1 MTTTTQTPVV
11 TPYNT
16 HFGGNSSAA
25 VVYSYV
31 STPQSTTPPQSSSA
45 SSSQHQSPIQQDSS
59 DCGSSSGVGGSGMT
73 NKHESDASSLDSDS
87 RDSGAGLPQQ
97 QPPQLQQHQQQL
109 QHHQHGILP
118 LIAQN
123 NGILAQHHGYPSHI
137 IPHQNLQHQ
146 QQQQQHRYPQ
156 QPHPSTTHPRHWAPT
171 TTIPPPPLPPPGV
184 SLPPP
189 PPVSTRPL
197 YTMTVSP
204 GNGYDSRQP
213 SQSST
218 IITAGPTMTAASNS
232 MGTIPGGI
240 SSPSINGS
248 SNSGTTTNNPATS
261 GIPTQSQPL
270 PTSNGTH
277 DVFVHIQAGEVISL
291 LAGSDVQQIKGPA
304 TIRMI
309 GQSNISPNALPLRVP
324 QGHLVQQILDEHG
337 RLKHVILSPQG
348 TTTTASAAI
357 TAVTTAGTRSNNV
370 GVVPNVIPIARGSG
384 ATTPLKGIIP
394 NNAIPSTS
402 NGNGASP
409 KSISPPVPIQF
420 SQGPLMNPEMIADPN
435 YLAIR
440 SLQQQQTNQ
449 WNGSKRSSSGYVG
462 PTAVPIPLPPD
473 ALIHPTQYAA
483 MQGYSILPHSLPP
496 THNNIIHTGNPYN
509 GLIPGSGP
517 IGDETDYEFEE
528 DERERERLKD
538 ALASI
543 AAPQIQRVYPKEVE
557 VTWQEIDTSEA
568 AASGGPFP
576 QIDASEFIYE
586 VFVYEGKPQGP
597 PASCQRCEPQS
608 GNVLKIEKLK
618 PNTQYCVNIRAT
630 LPERDVTGALSQPT
644 FFRTLSILHEIP
656 PPPKIGNRGPTWMQ
670 VSCKNALNMSLL
682 IKTIVVQY
690 AKAKGEFMTF
700 NEVSSDQVRITNLEP
715 LTSYRVRIILRTDM
729 GDTEPSPPSYAQ
741 TSASNLQQQ
750 GSGIPQQQS
759 IQPLQQQQQQHPHQN
774 GPSSSSSSYEIKI
787 PPPQINGCFN
797 RSIRLVWAPVYGFH
811 NYTLEYCE
819 SRSNDFHP
827 IEDREYTN
835 NGACVRDLQSN
846 REYYFRLCV
855 STESGQT
862 LRSEVISARTRK
874 DHFENSAYQPA
885 PSNSNSATSG
895 AGPNTSSYY
904 DNNNRDR
911 LQIPSNL
918 QKVYIDEK
926 IVELSWRY
934 NGREFDTLIFILEG
948 TIASAENNTQ
958 PESSWRICYKGP
970 NTSAI
975 INDTTLNLFRVQAMN
990 SRKHV
995 SSTWSEPLFVKRVV
1009 QRSKRSIADSSS
1021 NNSIPSTPAPTTSSI
1036 PSVIPS
1042 TCSVPKFSEITWC
1055 SMQVQWKLSEDLS
1068 ETSNNKISLIYE
1080 LQRVD
1085 TEPIIIYSGDQTSH
1099 KIENLKPIEHVQ
1111 VRVRAVIVDYSGKR
1125 NEGDWSPIGS
1135 ACTTCTAPS
1144 PPINLRL
1151 AVEGPTPTLAWD
1163 PPAQL
1168 NGADIKSYVL
1178 TGTKTPL
1185 TGEGSEK
1192 PILKRFGDTSKTEFC
1207 LGKIEPATH
1216 FAIKIIAISK
1226 GGESD
1231 ASEIFEF
1238 DSAPSEPE
1246 TPQELHIEA
1255 ISSTELSLSWTP
1267 GAENGSPIIGYHI
1280 LVHELS
1286 SESRSASKHL
1296 IAQHQLSEDI
1306 TTFIASKLK
1315 PETLYEIEI
1324 SAKNSVG
1331 TSESVSMRCETF
1343 ASPPDP
1349 PELSLV
1355 QAQSNV
1361 LKLKWQPAIASSSS
1375 STVEPCYFYL
1385 EKENDFGTF
1394 SPVFEGESK
1403 MAKIK
1408 NLHEDT
1414 VHRFRIRSAHAK
1426 GIASLMGPW
1435 SETYEFSTTRPPPP
1449 SVKGSLMVSEV
1460 SQSVFQIEWL
1470 PVKLVTNDGTDNF
1483 VYRLQVVP
1491 KPERRSVLEPWKT
1504 VYEGTCP
1511 SYTLSLSPQS
1521 STARMARVFV
1531 VQKLGSNNEELCSA
1545 PSAIAQFSS
1554 CRTPNESP
1562 RKRVNKAANA
1572 SSGNSTP
1579 SQPSEDDQPTRSPS
1593 SVHRANRMNWQRRT
1607 KKWINFVRKSFADR
1621 NSSAVV
1627 LVCIIVL
1634 ILVYLMM
1641 V

>member
-1 MTTTTQTPVV
+1 MFTPIHLFFCEP
-11 TPYNT
+11 T
-16 HFGGNSSAA
+16 
-25 VVYSYV
+25 
-31 STPQSTTPPQSSSA
+31 
-45 SSSQHQSPIQQDSS
+45 
-59 DCGSSSGVGGSGMT
+59 
-73 NKHESDASSLDSDS
+73 
-87 RDSGAGLPQQ
+87 
-97 QPPQLQQHQQQL
+97 
-109 QHHQHGILP
+109 ILP
-118 LIAQN
+118 
-123 NGILAQHHGYPSHI
+123 
-137 IPHQNLQHQ
+137 IP
-146 QQQQQHRYPQ
+146 
-156 QPHPSTTHPRHWAPT
+156 
-171 TTIPPPPLPPPGV
+171 
-184 SLPPP
+184 
-189 PPVSTRPL
+189 
-197 YTMTVSP
+197 
-204 GNGYDSRQP
+204 
-213 SQSST
+213 
-218 IITAGPTMTAASNS
+218 
-232 MGTIPGGI
+232 
-240 SSPSINGS
+240 
-248 SNSGTTTNNPATS
+248 
-261 GIPTQSQPL
+261 
-270 PTSNGTH
+270 
-277 DVFVHIQAGEVISL
+277 
-291 LAGSDVQQIKGPA
+291 
-304 TIRMI
+304 
-309 GQSNISPNALPLRVP
+309 
-324 QGHLVQQILDEHG
+324 
-337 RLKHVILSPQG
+337 
-348 TTTTASAAI
+348 
-357 TAVTTAGTRSNNV
+357 
-370 GVVPNVIPIARGSG
+370 RGSG

-394 NNAIPSTS
+394 NAIPSTS

-409 KSISPPVPIQF
+409 KSISPPVPVQF

-440 SLQQQQTNQ
+440 NLQQQQANQ
-449 WNGSKRSSSGYVG
+449 WNGSKRSSSGYV
-462 PTAVPIPLPPD
+462 PIAIPPD
-473 ALIHPTQYAA
+473 TLLHPAQYAA
-483 MQGYSILPHSLPP
+483 MTGYSILPHSLPP
-496 THNNIIHTGNPYN
+496 NNNTVIHTGNPYN

-517 IGDETDYEFEE
+517 VGDETDYEFEE
-528 DERERERLKD
+528 DERERERLRE

-543 AAPQIQRVYPKEVE
+543 AAPQIQRIYPKEVE
-557 VTWQEIDTSEA
+557 VSWQEIDTSEA

-586 VFVYEGKPQGP
+586 VFVYEGKPQGS
-597 PASCQRCEPQS
+597 PASCHRCEPQT

-618 PNTQYCVNIRAT
+618 PNTQYCVNVRAT
-630 LPERDVTGALSQPT
+630 LPERDVTGAFSQPA

-656 PPPKIGNRGPTWMQ
+656 PPPKIGSRGPTWMQ
-670 VSCKNALNMSLL
+670 VSWKNALNMSLL

-690 AKAKGEFMTF
+690 AKAKGEFITF
-700 NEVSSDQVRITNLEP
+700 CESSTDQVRITGLEP
-715 LTSYRVRIILRTDM
+715 SSSYRIRIILRTEM
-729 GDTEPSPPSYAQ
+729 GDTEPSQPSYAQ
-741 TSASNLQQQ
+741 TASSNAHQQLPPPPQSQQQ
-750 GSGIPQQQS
+750 GIVQQQPLQ
-759 IQPLQQQQQQHPHQN
+759 QPLQQQQQQQHQHLN
-774 GPSSSSSSYEIKI
+774 GPSSSSMEVKI

-797 RSIRLVWAPVYGFH
+797 RSIRLVWTPVYGVQ
-811 NYTLEYCE
+811 NYILEYCE
-819 SRSNDFHP
+819 ARSNEFHP
-827 IEDREYTN
+827 IDDRDYTN
-835 NGACVRDLQSN
+835 NGGASVGHLQSN

-855 STESGQT
+855 ATETGQI
-862 LRSEVISARTRK
+862 LRSEIISARTRK
-874 DHFENSAYQPA
+874 DHYENSSYQ
-885 PSNSNSATSG
+885 SNQITPNTTTSLSG
-895 AGPNTSSYY
+895 AAPNTSSSYY
-904 DNNNRDR
+904 DTRENRDR
-911 LQIPSNL
+911 LQIPTQL
-918 QKVYIDEK
+918 QKTYIDEK
-926 IVELSWRY
+926 TLELTWRY

-948 TIASAENNTQ
+948 SIASNENNNQ

-975 INDTTLNLFRVQAMN
+975 INDITLNLFRVQAMN
-990 SRKHV
+990 SRKHT

-1009 QRSKRSIADSSS
+1009 QRSKRSIPDSSS
-1021 NNSIPSTPAPTTSSI
+1021 SNVAASSTISSTTAASSSSAAPVVVHT
-1036 PSVIPS
+1036 PS
-1042 TCSVPKFSEITWC
+1042 TCTVPKFFEITWC
-1055 SMQVQWKLSEDLS
+1055 SMQVQWKLSEALNP

-1085 TEPIIIYSGDQTSH
+1085 TEPIIIYSGDQTQY
-1099 KIENLKPIEHVQ
+1099 KLENLKPIEHVQ
-1111 VRVRAVIVDYSGKR
+1111 VRARAVIVDYSGKR

-1144 PPINLRL
+1144 PPVNLRL
-1151 AVEGPTPTLAWD
+1151 AVEGPIPTLAWD
-1163 PPAQL
+1163 PPTQL
-1168 NGADIKSYVL
+1168 NGANIKSYVL

-1185 TGEGSEK
+1185 TGDATEK
-1192 PILKRFGDTSKTEFC
+1192 PILKRFGETSKTELS
-1207 LGKIEPATH
+1207 LGKVEPATH

-1238 DSAPSEPE
+1238 DSPSTEPE
-1246 TPQELHIEA
+1246 APQELHIEA

-1267 GAENGSPIIGYHI
+1267 GAENGSPITGYRL

-1296 IAQHQLSEDI
+1296 VAQHQISEDI
-1306 TTFIASKLK
+1306 TTFVASKLK
-1315 PETLYEIEI
+1315 PETLYELEI
-1324 SAKNSVG
+1324 VAKNSIGV
-1331 TSESVSMRCETF
+1331 SESVSMRCETF

-1491 KPERRSVLEPWKT
+1491 KPERRNVLEPWKT

-1531 VQKLGSNNEELCSA
+1531 VQKLGNNNEELCSA

-1562 RKRVNKAANA
+1562 RKRINKVAA
-1572 SSGNSTP
+1572 SGNSTP

-1593 SVHRANRMNWQRRT
+1593 SVHRANRMNWQRRA
-1607 KKWINFVRKSFADR
+1607 KKWINFVRKTFADR
-1621 NSSAVV
+1621 NNSAVV
-1627 LVCIIVL
+1627 LVCAIVL
-1634 ILVYLMM
+1634 VLIYFMM
-1641 V
+1641 F